1 MAFFRRAELFA
12 CLGALAFTGCVISD
26 DDGETEASTSGN
38 TMTTT
43 MTTAGT
49 ADDDGGTAT
58 MGTMTTPGTGDDTA
72 GTTAGDTA
80 GDTAGTTAA
89 DTGPG
94 GDATE
99 ACLAACEVGSG
110 CEKLDPT
117 ECGALCV
124 EAVGF
129 AERDGCVDEF
139 VSQQNCL
146 AALDCTQYFDWLNEV
161 GDPYPCAAEDEALFT
176 CEDGGGDSGSSSG
189 GADSSSS
196 GG

>member
-43 MTTAGT
+43 LTTAGT

-72 GTTAGDTA
+72 GDTASDTA
-80 GDTAGTTAA
+80 GDTAATAG

-94 GDATE
+94 GDAPE
-99 ACLAACEVGSG
+99 ACLAACELGSG
-110 CEKLDPT
+110 CEKLDPA
-117 ECGALCV
+117 ECTALCD

-129 AERDGCVDEF
+129 AERDGCVDQF
-139 VSQQNCL
+139 VDQQNCV

-176 CEDGGGDSGSSSG
+176 CEGGGGDSSSGG
-189 GADSSSS
+189 GADSSS